1 MLGRTHEI
9 DQDALSETLGKCGV
23 GEGQQRAFL
32 KSCQALL
39 SEAGPSGAKFAFC
52 SLRRALLMPQVDPGS
67 LYRRG
72 KRT

>member
-39 SEAGPSGAKFAFC
+39 SEAGPSDSSQFLSTC
-52 SLRRALLMPQVDPGS
+52 SS
-67 LYRRG
+67 LPLVFGRSNVAC
-72 KRT
+72 